1 MTIGP
6 TFDGD
11 RTESICHESESQVQ
25 VFSTLDSAAESVLD
39 AVYKDK
45 IRLKSKIFEVYN
57 QNACLA

>member
-45 IRLKSKIFEVYN
+45 IKFD
-57 QNACLA
+57 